1 VPRATIDYD
10 HTLRWFFFFFYHWQ
24 IIEGGYTIGMNIR
37 ESSYGHWS
45 SNASF
50 LWVAGGA
57 VIGIGNVARLPYL
70 MSEYGG
76 IIFLVAYLLALLL
89 VGLPLLVTE
98 WMIGRWMRDDLIY
111 GFLKL
116 TKAANARPIW
126 VVVGGLALTGAV
138 LILSFYSVIAG
149 WSQAYALRSA
159 AGLINGAPADI
170 VRHTFLGMAQDP
182 ERGLSWHTIFMVF
195 TAIIVA
201 HGFRDGIEHAARR
214 LVPVAFVLAGIIFIY
229 ALMNGDTPAAMH
241 YLLAPNS
248 AKFGWRGLMEAI
260 QQAFFTLALGMG
272 AMMAVG
278 SYLPANAPL
287 NKLGLVV
294 ILMDTVFSLVVG
306 FSIFS
311 LVLKA
316 KLTPVSGLAMLF
328 EILPQSMPSDLG
340 GIVILVTF
348 FSMMFIA
355 TLAAAIT
362 LLEPVTRLH
371 MDWQRATRVF
381 AAVTAAVLIWFLGI
395 GSLLSFSVIQDVRLL
410 SLNFFEWLQF
420 LTASWFAPACG
431 LLICIF
437 ASRIMPKELARNV
450 FGESEPKL
458 FEVWMW
464 ALRFPARIAL
474 ILLLA
479 YSAGLLTWLAKLW
492 NL

>member
-1 VPRATIDYD
+1 
-10 HTLRWFFFFFYHWQ
+10 
-24 IIEGGYTIGMNIR
+24 MNIR
-37 ESSYGHWS
+37 ESSYGYWS
-45 SNASF
+45 SNRSF

-76 IIFLVAYLLALLL
+76 LVFLVAYILALLL

-98 WMIGRWMRDDLIY
+98 WMIGRWMRDDLIN
-111 GFLKL
+111 GFIKL
-116 TKAANARPIW
+116 TQAANTRREW
-126 VVVGGLALTGAV
+126 VIIGGLGLTGAT

-149 WSQAYALRSA
+149 WSGAYTLRSA
-159 AGLINGAPADI
+159 AGLVNGATAES
-170 VRHTFLGMAQDP
+170 VRHIFLGLAQDP

-214 LVPVAFVLAGIIFIY
+214 LVPTAFILAMIIFIY
-229 ALMNGDTPAAMH
+229 ALNKGNTDITLN
-241 YLLAPNS
+241 YLLTPNL
-248 AKFGWRGLMEAI
+248 AKFGWRGSLEAI

-272 AMMAVG
+272 AMMAIG
-278 SYLPANAPL
+278 SYLPADAPL
-287 NKLGLVV
+287 KKLALTV
-294 ILMDTVFSLVVG
+294 ILMDTAFSLLVG
-306 FSIFS
+306 FSVYT

-316 KLTPVSGLAMLF
+316 HLAPVQGLAMIF
-328 EILPQSMPSDLG
+328 EVFPQSLAPDLG
-340 GIVILVTF
+340 GILILVAF
-348 FSMMFIA
+348 FSMLFLA

-362 LLEPVTRLH
+362 LLEGMTRLQ

-381 AAVTAAVLIWFLGI
+381 AAVTAAVLIWFFGI
-395 GSLLSFSVIQDVRLL
+395 GSLLSFSVIQDARWVNR
-410 SLNFFEWLQF
+410 NFFEWVQF
-420 LTASWFAPACG
+420 LTSGWFSPACG

-437 ASRIMPKELARNV
+437 AARIMPRELARHA
-450 FGESEPKL
+450 FGEAESKFFGIWSL
-458 FEVWMW
+458 

-479 YSAGLLTWLAKLW
+479 YSAGLLDWLASLW

>member
-1 VPRATIDYD
+1 
-10 HTLRWFFFFFYHWQ
+10 
-24 IIEGGYTIGMNIR
+24 MNIR
-37 ESSYGHWS
+37 QSSYGYWS
-45 SNASF
+45 SNAAF

-76 IIFLVAYLLALLL
+76 AVFLVAYLLALLL

-116 TKAANARPIW
+116 TQAANARRAW
-126 VVVGGLALTGAV
+126 VVVGGMALTSAI

-159 AGLINGAPADI
+159 AGLINGASAEK
-170 VRHTFLGMAQDP
+170 VRTIFLGIAQDP

-214 LVPVAFVLAGIIFIY
+214 LVPTAYLLAFIVFLY
-229 ALMNGDTPAAMH
+229 ALNKGDTAGTLH
-241 YLLAPNS
+241 YLLAPS
-248 AKFGWRGLMEAI
+248 FAKFGWRGLMEAI

-287 NKLGLVV
+287 KKLGLTVLV
-294 ILMDTVFSLVVG
+294 MDTVFSLLVG

-311 LVLKA
+311 LALKA
-316 KLTPVSGLAMLF
+316 KLTPIPGLAMMF
-328 EILPQSMPSDLG
+328 EILPQALPSDLG
-340 GIVILVTF
+340 GILVLVGF

-362 LLEPVTRLH
+362 LLEAVTRLQ
-371 MDWQRATRVF
+371 MDWQRVTRVF

-395 GSLLSFSVIQDVRLL
+395 GSLLSFSVIQDYRVLNF
-410 SLNFFEWLQF
+410 NFFEWLQF
-420 LTASWFAPACG
+420 LTASWLAPACG
-431 LLICIF
+431 LLTCIF
-437 ASRIMPKELARNV
+437 ASRIMPKELARHA

-458 FEVWMW
+458 FGAWLW